1 FIVAAS
7 ASGVRTTRSSLPLK
21 PEQICLVAA
30 AERQSERSK
39 LFLAVELEAARK
51 ARGARRGQ
59 TRCPDISAWA
69 CRRASVRKSLTRSSR
84 KLRPAV
90 CHDLRCCAR
99 TIGRLST
106 RQAKPAKRRIA

>member
-1 FIVAAS
+1 MLTLLRLPPLAPPSRAFACSAFIVAALQLVVC
-7 ASGVRTTRSSLPLK
+7 AQRFPSLPSK

-30 AERQSERSK
+30 AERQSERSE

-69 CRRASVRKSLTRSSR
+69 CRRASEEITDKIIAEVE
-84 KLRPAV
+84 
-90 CHDLRCCAR
+90 AR
-99 TIGRLST
+99 RL
-106 RQAKPAKRRIA
+106 P